1 MPAYH
6 SITDEELQS
15 IFDQIIAYLHNK
27 NLTEPDWR
35 EISYLLEHNK
45 YSEIMD
51 GMIDELLLDL
61 YGLAI
66 HQFNDDFFSE
76 YLEEGEK
83 INNSKRVDFARERIT
98 WCYEQCSDHVFSLH
112 ALEIQNKESQ
122 KGYLGFTVSG
132 PGGQH
137 GYNLDCIG
145 VFSSTKEL
153 MKLFDKNY
161 FLNAETISKAH
172 ILRLW
177 KESESFHLS

>member
-1 MPAYH
+1 MPNYH
-6 SITDEELQS
+6 SLTDEELQS
-15 IFDQIIAYLHNK
+15 IFDQVIAYLNNN

-45 YSEIMD
+45 YIEIMD

-61 YGLAI
+61 YGLAS
-66 HQFNDDFFSE
+66 HQFNDDFFSG

-83 INNSKRVDFARERIT
+83 INNSKRVDFARNRIS
-98 WCYEQCSDHVFSLH
+98 WCYEQGGDHIFSLH
-112 ALEIQNKESQ
+112 SLEIQNKENQ

-137 GYNLDCIG
+137 GYNMDCIG

-153 MKLFDKNY
+153 MKSFDKSY
-161 FLNAETISKAH
+161 FVDSETISKAH

-177 KESESFHLS
+177 EKKKSWLIK